1 MEPGGPDESG
11 FARFVADKS
20 PLWDSIVRLHGLRET
35 DLLTI
40 AQWPYGDYVLS
51 VQWDVVSD
59 MSKAARDGFAE
70 RVDSRRMW
78 TEGFDY
84 FREQRII
91 P

>member
-1 MEPGGPDESG
+1 MDDELLNEFINESREHL
-11 FARFVADKS
+11 AT
-20 PLWDSIVRLHGLRET
+20 IET

-59 MSKAARDGFAE
+59 MSKATRDGFTE

-78 TEGFDY
+78 TAGFDY